1 MEEIQFCVRVGII
14 DESIIDSCILISQKN
29 GKEEI
34 EYDIPCMEKYLKDTY
49 GLTIYQEQ
57 IMLLSRQLADFS
69 REESYI
75 LRDAMG
81 KKKSHIIELLK
92 PKFIEGGKKNGHN
105 PKVLEK
111 IWSDWESYGCYAFM
125 KAHAVSYTKIAY
137 QTAYLKANFPYEYM
151 TALLESRKGNEVEYD
166 LLLEECMRMK
176 LYRVFKDYS

>member
-1 MEEIQFCVRVGII
+1 
-14 DESIIDSCILISQKN
+14 
-29 GKEEI
+29 
-34 EYDIPCMEKYLKDTY
+34 
-49 GLTIYQEQ
+49 
-57 IMLLSRQLADFS
+57 MLLSRQLADFS